1 MLAKDLQKVERNIA
15 AILNSKK
22 KIPVFNPRPLVRNV
36 LKKRARILKTVK
48 KHKTPFFLYDKTELI
63 KSIDD
68 FREIFKKHVPSSE
81 IYYAMKANPHEF
93 ILKDV
98 VRNGLGI
105 DASSGHELQK
115 ALKIGAERILFTGPG
130 KTIDELMIALKHN
143 RKVVLNID
151 STGEIRKLKSLIKKI
166 KKKLQVGIR
175 ISTSD
180 HGKWTKFGI
189 PLHELSSIWKDLKK
203 DDFLQPEGIQA
214 HMSWNETAEPYKN
227 IISTIAR
234 YLDDHKELKREIKF
248 IDLGGGFLPQKI
260 EGLHSWSL
268 VKGQIAKIAAEE
280 VGETSTL
287 TRKHF
292 LSKAIPLSKYAS
304 EIGSA
309 IKKHLSDLG
318 CTYYF
323 EPGRIIC
330 NNAMHIV
337 LRVED
342 VKNPHAVIA
351 DGGTNMIGWERFEE
365 EYFPVVNITQP
376 SLQEKEVVIYGSL
389 CTPHDIWGYFYHG
402 KKIIEKDILVI
413 PNQGAYTYTY
423 AQNFIKP
430 IPQVFAL

>member
-105 DASSGHELQK
+105 DASSGH
-115 ALKIGAERILFTGPG
+115 
-130 KTIDELMIALKHN
+130 
-143 RKVVLNID
+143 
-151 STGEIRKLKSLIKKI
+151 
-166 KKKLQVGIR
+166 
-175 ISTSD
+175 
-180 HGKWTKFGI
+180 
-189 PLHELSSIWKDLKK
+189 DLKK

-260 EGLHSWSL
+260 EVLHSWSL

-389 CTPHDIWGYFYHG
+389 CTPHDIWGY
-402 KKIIEKDILVI
+402 KVI
-413 PNQGAYTYTY
+413 H
-423 AQNFIKP
+423 ISR
-430 IPQVFAL
+430 LLSL